1 MTEWWTAFGWERD
14 PHHAVL
20 LTGLVLARTVPM
32 LFFNPFLGGH
42 AVPGRVKMAISL
54 VLAFFLVP
62 FLDSAPAEMPAMPT
76 YVALFLKELCVGA
89 GIGVFSG
96 LVFWGIAS
104 AGRLVDTQRGANM
117 GETMVYQMRA
127 QASAL
132 GSFYFQLAIVVFLVL
147 GGHHLFLRAWF
158 ESFRLLPPWDFPAW
172 TMAAPELLDVVVDA
186 SARVFGMGLLLGGP
200 PLVALV
206 VTDVA
211 FGLLNRAAPQVNVF
225 MLSMPAKM
233 FVGVAMAL
241 LVLPATVMLFEDH
254 LGVMVTELTRVI
266 AVLGG

>member
-1 MTEWWTAFGWERD
+1 MTTENTAGKAPSDADLDQLVADADTGGRQ
-14 PHHAVL
+14 PTGMARRVL
-20 LTGLVLARTVPM
+20 LGGALAWS
-32 LFFNPFLGGH
+32 LFQVWIASPL
-42 AVPGRVKMAISL
+42 
-54 VLAFFLVP
+54 P
-62 FLDSAPAEMPAMPT
+62 FLDWP
-76 YVALFLKELCVGA
+76 LVGSF
-89 GIGVFSG
+89 GVFN
-96 LVFWGIAS
+96 
-104 AGRLVDTQRGANM
+104 DTEAR
-117 GETMVYQMRA
+117 
-127 QASAL
+127 SIH
-132 GSFYFQLAIVVFLVL
+132 LAIAVFLVL

-172 TMAAPELLDVVVDA
+172 TMAAPQLLDVAVDA